1 MNKKYHHD
9 ETDKNSRVRAERR
22 QVRRDSQA
30 RDSTRSRRGRER
42 HLSVRSE
49 LRDKPDVSKIA
60 RAVIRMTLA
69 QAEADAAMDAAR
81 RHDPATSDDRRK
93 DHPDD

>member
-1 MNKKYHHD
+1 MHTNNQHQ
-9 ETDKNSRVRAERR
+9 EPDKNSRLRGERR
-22 QVRRDSQA
+22 AVRRDSQG
-30 RDSTRSRRGRER
+30 RDTMRSRRGRER

-69 QAEADAAMDAAR
+69 QAEADAAREATR
-81 RHDPATSDDRRK
+81 RADPDNPNHSQDDR
-93 DHPDD
+93 DD